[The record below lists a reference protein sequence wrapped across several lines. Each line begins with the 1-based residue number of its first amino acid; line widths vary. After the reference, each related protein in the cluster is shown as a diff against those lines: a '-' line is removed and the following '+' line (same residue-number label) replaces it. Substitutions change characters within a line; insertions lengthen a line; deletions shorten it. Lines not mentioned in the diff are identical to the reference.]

1 MNNASVEDTR
11 LTDDSAKAGTGTF
24 VCRVLTRLFSVPKRV
39 LLGAA
44 HPGYLCLCGSV
55 LLSTSALAAD
65 TVPGVGAFGVLKVLL
80 GLAVVLALVIGTG
93 WLARRMSPAPMGG
106 GWLKVQGGI
115 SVGVRE
121 KVMLV
126 EVRDTWLVL
135 GVAPGQV
142 NVLHTLARP
151 PEAASGNMQGA
162 QAPNLGNWLKQTLE
176 RRNRA

>member
-1 MNNASVEDTR
+1 MQTLTCPVLARLLSAS
-11 LTDDSAKAGTGTF
+11 
-24 VCRVLTRLFSVPKRV
+24 KRV
-39 LLGAA
+39 LRSATHA
-44 HPGYLCLCGSV
+44 GYLSLCSSV
-55 LLSTSALAAD
+55 LLASPALAAD
-65 TVPGVGAFGVLKVLL
+65 AVPGVGAFGVLKVLL

-93 WLARRMSPAPMGG
+93 WLARRMSPTPVGG

-121 KVMLV
+121 KVMLI

-142 NVLHTLARP
+142 NLLHTLARP
-151 PEAASGNMQGA
+151 PEAASGNTPGTQG
-162 QAPNLGNWLKQTLE
+162 PHFGNWLKQTLE